1 MMLRDRTRF
10 SFGFGA
16 LFAALGLTSA
26 PSKVTIRHEI
36 SRARSYTGKIVVPFN
51 PSTLSTQS
59 SVSWE
64 TVNLAATSQQRMYAL
79 QYTGSSATPGTL
91 AFDLNID
98 AHEGDPSAGG
108 GWGSLISLPNP
119 TAMHVFTAPS
129 GVSVLPYIDPIMRLQ
144 TIAPELHRPPLCEVW
159 WGQIRLI
166 EGPLTS
172 LTQKITRFLA
182 DGTPV
187 RAQLSLTFTDASLSD
202 AGELFSNDV
211 QKTHTVK
218 LGDTIQA
225 IAAHEYGDPGQW
237 RRIAEANDLD
247 DPRVLLPGAVLV
259 IPAVR

>member
-1 MMLRDRTRF
+1 MMLRDRTRSSF
-10 SFGFGA
+10 SFGA
-16 LFAALGLTSA
+16 LLSLMGLTSG

-36 SRARSYTGKIVVPFN
+36 SRARSYTGKIVAPFN
-51 PSTLSTQS
+51 PASLSTSS

-64 TVNLAATSQQRMYAL
+64 TINLAATSQQRMYSL
-79 QYTGSSATPGTL
+79 LYTGNAAAPGTL
-91 AFDLNID
+91 SFDLNID

-129 GVSVLPYIDPIMRLQ
+129 GVSVLPFIEPIMRLQ
-144 TIAPELHRPPLCEVW
+144 TIAPELHRPPICDVW
-159 WGQIRLI
+159 WGQIRLV

-172 LTQKITRFLA
+172 LTQKITRFLP

-187 RAQLSLTFTDASLSD
+187 RAQLSLTFTDASMSD
-202 AGELFSNDV
+202 NGELFSNDV

-225 IAAHEYGDPGQW
+225 IAAREYGDPGQW

-247 DPRVLLPGAVLV
+247 DPRVLIPGSVLV